1 MRNKGINNKK
11 NNLKMEFFINLFQ
24 TAFFFFSII
33 SIAVYSENLDNTAI
47 TFIIVLCITFIL
59 KHTVLY
65 KFYVKGYK
73 LNWVFL
79 ILLFESYMVYYLSF
93 FDVTNFNY
101 YIYDV
106 LISEAVFFTS
116 IFFSVF
122 VSSSIYI
129 WTILSAI
136 VNGLPSSHIARNGL
150 SFLFVFTFMLLI
162 KIVLEKS
169 KTLKKTKEVMD
180 KQNKMLEKANYDIQ
194 KSTLVLKDMIILK
207 ERNRIAKE
215 IHDGVGHSLTIA
227 IIQLE
232 ALKRI
237 LRKDID
243 LSYEKILIIED
254 IIREGMRKLR
264 KSVRM
269 LKINEMVEDNL
280 QIALTKNIIEM
291 QKTMDIKIDY
301 NFSNL
306 KPFSKNLNKFFY
318 NVFQEGVTNGLK
330 HGKAD
335 KFSLNLGV
343 TDNYISFS
351 LKDNGVGKADFIE
364 GFGLN
369 SMKEKVSLFRGKI
382 NFISGKNEGF
392 TISILI
398 PVYEKEGVFY
408 EENKIDAC

>member
-1 MRNKGINNKK
+1 MRNKVINDEK

-24 TAFFFFSII
+24 TVFFFFSII
-33 SIAVYSENLDNTAI
+33 SIAVYSENLDNMAI
-47 TFIIVLCITFIL
+47 TFIIVLSITFIL
-59 KHTVLY
+59 KHTVVY
-65 KFYVKGYK
+65 KYYVKGYK

-79 ILLFESYMVYYLSF
+79 ILLFESYMVYYLSL

-116 IFFSVF
+116 IFFSIF

-129 WTILSAI
+129 WTILSAK
-136 VNGLPSSHIARNGL
+136 VNGLPPSHITRNGL

-162 KIVLEKS
+162 KVVLEKS
-169 KTLKKTKEVMD
+169 KTLKETKEVMD

-237 LRKDID
+237 LRKDTE

-291 QKTMDIKIDY
+291 QKIMDIKIDY

-306 KPFSKNLNKFFY
+306 KPFSKDLNRFFY

-330 HGKAD
+330 HGKANE
-335 KFSLNLGV
+335 FSLNLGV

-351 LKDNGVGKADFIE
+351 LRDNGVGKADFIE

-382 NFISGKNEGF
+382 NFVSGKNEGF

-408 EENKIDAC
+408 EENKTDAC

>member
-1 MRNKGINNKK
+1 MRNKGINDKK

-24 TAFFFFSII
+24 AVFFFFSII
-33 SIAVYSENLDNTAI
+33 SIAVYSGNLDNMAI
-47 TFIIVLCITFIL
+47 TFIIVLSITFIL
-59 KHTVLY
+59 KHTVVY
-65 KFYVKGYK
+65 KYYVKGYK

-79 ILLFESYMVYYLSF
+79 ILLFESYMVYYLSL

-116 IFFSVF
+116 IFFSIF

-129 WTILSAI
+129 WTILSAK

-162 KIVLEKS
+162 KVVLEKS

-237 LRKDID
+237 LRKDTD

-330 HGKAD
+330 HGKANE
-335 KFSLNLGV
+335 FSLNLGV

-351 LKDNGVGKADFIE
+351 LKDNGVGKEDFIE

-392 TISILI
+392 AISILI